1 MREIKFRAWNKN
13 KNKMVH
19 PTGAYGNM
27 KFWHIESGN
36 SGYWGI
42 FGSGSKRICGN
53 ADDSGILMQYTGLKD
68 KNGVEIYEGDIL
80 RFTHERKEEGFVN
93 TNAKV
98 EVEIPKIYYMITNPY
113 NHNFKIIGNIYENP
127 ELLEV

>member
-1 MREIKFRAWNKN
+1 MREIKFRAWSIKDGTMYRVVLIDFNEQ
-13 KNKMVH
+13 MI
-19 PTGAYGNM
+19 ADEDEY
-27 KFWHIESGN
+27 FWDFDEVE
-36 SGYWGI
+36 
-42 FGSGSKRICGN
+42 
-53 ADDSGILMQYTGLKD
+53 LMQYTGLKD
-68 KNGVEIYEGDIL
+68 MKGKEIYEGDIL